1 MKKKYFSLVVVF
13 VLFMSLIFALTACN
27 TTHVVS
33 VTLENVFVDSL
44 VEYEYGTSIDKIINK
59 DIRVTAINSDN
70 VKTVLTKDE
79 YTLKYYKD
87 NEQIDAFANI
97 PDVGYYT
104 IEASYENCSASLSF
118 YIIPTNNSYYTISL
132 SKQVWDYDAE
142 PAQVTL
148 SNYELKEG
156 DTVEYY
162 CIEKSVYEG
171 LSQDQKKDIVNNG
184 AFVWFKEQT
193 CLLDA
198 GQYYVFA
205 DIKFASPSNYTGITV
220 IDNSTLITIN
230 KSKLVVASDDLTGIE
245 AIFDYGDG
253 NTGEGIEYILGDI
266 KLGDVHLSNEYI
278 NLKSQNG
285 RDVFGYITWENPEQI
300 LNSDNNNNT
309 YAVRFVPDN
318 SYYQGN
324 FYVADE
330 LTLPVEIKK
339 GIVGNKS
346 SMTMNFD
353 ENQSTEIVYDGNSH
367 SLKLEN
373 FHIIHYGGEISNAVT
388 FTDKNGETVKIRYEE
403 NQGGLVSCYI
413 DGLKDAGEYEYTIT
427 INDTTNYCW
436 SDGTTAPLTFKVKII
451 GDNNILDVSGNYSA
465 VNPNEDAMLENPPA
479 YIQYMGAWMEVGM
492 ETTAPDYN
500 AKILIKYNDAQKNLL
515 IEGTLN
521 NQYTDAVTY
530 NSFNTNTNLSD
541 GTNNYSISGL
551 VDTSGTNNDYT
562 ITKNGQP
569 SDYIIDQQLDGL
581 IMTALRIDLANIMI
595 SADTQTYSVCQDN
608 EYIKVKIDTINSD
621 GSTTTAYMIFDLDGN
636 FVGHKIE
643 VSANDNAI
651 TYSIESVLI

>member
-70 VKTVLTKDE
+70 VITVLTKDD

-87 NEQIDAFANI
+87 NKQIDAFDNV

-427 INDTTNYCW
+427 IKDTTNYCW
-436 SDGTTAPLTFKVKII
+436 SDGTTAPLTFGVKIV
-451 GDNNILDVSGNYSA
+451 GDKNILDVSGNYSA

-530 NSFNTNTNLSD
+530 NSFNTNANLSD

-595 SADTQTYSVCQDN
+595 SADAQTYSVCQDN
-608 EYIKVKIDTINSD
+608 EYIKVKIDNLNSD

-651 TYSIESVLI
+651 TYSIQLVLM